1 MYLLISFSDLDKLPD
16 VLMLTESLNDVDVR
30 NESDVLVDRLS
41 DFQYC

>member
-1 MYLLISFSDLDKLPD
+1 MLVDKLCDLDKLPD